1 MSEDRDV
8 VRILVVDDEAP
19 IRELIRR
26 WLLEWGYDVTLATNA
41 EDALGTLMW
50 RPVSVIVT
58 DMRLPGE
65 NGLWLLE
72 HVKAKLPQ
80 TRFIVVSG
88 LDDMTET
95 VSRQL
100 RADHIDVLLKP
111 FSREEFRGAL
121 DRVASTIGQ
130 L

>member
-121 DRVASTIGQ
+121 DR
-130 L
+130 